1 MVPKYCAV
9 PEPVPWD
16 GSRLSQYEHAP
27 PYTCYLYADFGD
39 SASQE
44 VGINKVEAK
53 KLGPLGPRLLEGGVF
68 DL

>member
-1 MVPKYCAV
+1 M
-9 PEPVPWD
+9 
-16 GSRLSQYEHAP
+16 LL
-27 PYTCYLYADFGD
+27 LYADFGD

-44 VGINKVEAK
+44 VGINNVEAK